1 MNTNEIVD
9 LSGTSPQSTF
19 LASQPQPPD
28 PASSVYVQRW
38 SETHADDAQSHTV
51 VGVHI
56 VLAPGHANGLWDA
69 FHTDRAKQ
77 KLDPANPRVTV
88 RALRIH
94 CDTLEVRGELCVP
107 EAEVEI
113 HARVLKWATQNA
125 AINTS
130 PLDWSV
136 AKAPNA
142 SGNSP
147 GGKGAD
153 GRKAGAVTI

>member
-69 FHTDRAKQ
+69 FHTDRAEQ

-113 HARVLKWATQNA
+113 HARVLKWATPNA

-136 AKAPNA
+136 AKAP
-142 SGNSP
+142 
-147 GGKGAD
+147 
-153 GRKAGAVTI
+153 